1 MAGQTQSEIRALLA
15 SVGLSPRH
23 RYGQNFLIDLN
34 LMRKVV
40 EASGLQPADTVL
52 EVGCGTGSLTEML
65 LAAGAYVV
73 GVEIDHGLQGLLC
86 SRLGENAR
94 FSLVAGDV
102 LAGKHQ
108 INPDVLAELGRHAP
122 AAPGQYKLVANLPY
136 QVATPLL
143 MELLYVQPRFG
154 RLTCT
159 IQKEVGERLSAAP
172 DTEAYG
178 PISVIAA
185 TLADVRLVATF
196 PPTAFWPRP
205 KVESVLVDIK
215 PSSDPPIAAREIPA
229 FVEFVRGSFLHRRKT
244 IKNVLQT
251 LIGRTAASAV
261 LAGADINPQTRPEAL
276 GPPAWRNLFERFRA
290 ASP

>member
-73 GVEIDHGLQGLLC
+73 GVEIDHGLQDLLR

-215 PSSDPPIAAREIPA
+215 PSSDPPIAAPEIPA

>member
-1 MAGQTQSEIRALLA
+1 MLA

-73 GVEIDHGLQGLLC
+73 GVEIDHGLQDLLR

-215 PSSDPPIAAREIPA
+215 PSSDPPIAAPEIPA

-251 LIGRTAASAV
+251 LIGRIAASAV